1 MKPLLILLGI
11 FVSITTIGQADSVKT
26 WVYSWKNLKPVKEE
40 TRERRQVFQGYTH
53 SLQDLEIHV
62 TTIEPGKSPHPP
74 HVHADSEELIIVKNG
89 KLTVT
94 INGKTEELGPG
105 SVAMAM
111 PGDEHG
117 FNNAGESAATYY
129 VIKYKAKL
137 PADAVRGK
145 DAGGSF
151 MIDYKNVAFTPHD
164 KGGVRRFFERP
175 TAMMKRYEMH
185 VTTLNEGL
193 KSHDPHT
200 HVAEEIILMI
210 QGDATMQIGRDN
222 FLRFQTGDVVFLN
235 SNIAHALKNTGRG
248 ACTYFAFQWQNE

>member
-1 MKPLLILLGI
+1 MRSL
-11 FVSITTIGQADSVKT
+11 FVFLTAIISISASAQADSIKS
-26 WVYSWKNLKPVKEE
+26 WVYSWKNLKVEKEA
-40 TRERRQVFQGYTH
+40 TRDRRQILQGSTF
-53 SLQDLEIHV
+53 SLQNLTIHA
-62 TTIEPGKSPHPP
+62 TTLQAGQAPHPP
-74 HVHADSEELIIVKNG
+74 HVHADEEELIIVKDG

-94 INGKTEELGPG
+94 IKGKTQELGPG

-117 FNNAGESAATYY
+117 FNNAGESPATYY

-137 PADAVRGK
+137 PADAARGS

-151 MIDYKNVAFTPHD
+151 MVNWKDVAFNKHD

-175 TAMMKRYEMH
+175 TALMKRYEMH

-193 KSHDPHT
+193 KSHEPHT

-210 QGDATMQIGRDN
+210 QGDATMQFGQHN
-222 FLRFQTGDVVFLN
+222 FLRFTTGDVVFLN
-235 SNIAHALKNTGRG
+235 SMVPHALKNTGKG
-248 ACTYFAFQWQNE
+248 SCTYFAFQWQNQ